1 MWKTKAG
8 WHSTKK
14 LDLRPFYQ
22 EARLKIPLFSE
33 RFWFRAYS
41 MKISLALKP
50 KSFGEACNH
59 EIYFHCL
66 RGIGNVNWKVGWE
79 RTWST
84 FVVDRKWYGGEIKL
98 SWKSRQILGRKFP
111 ANLHFRASTNVCQF
125 LQIQIYY
132 YTNRITSTWTIIR
145 QLCNSGS
152 QHFFF
157 ASLAKNIEEITMII
171 EYCTKMKMICTYDT
185 LKWFQSALNS

>member
-1 MWKTKAG
+1 ME
-8 WHSTKK
+8 HF
-14 LDLRPFYQ
+14 RC
-22 EARLKIPLFSE
+22 RSE
-33 RFWFRAYS
+33 MVR
-41 MKISLALKP
+41 
-50 KSFGEACNH
+50 
-59 EIYFHCL
+59 
-66 RGIGNVNWKVGWE
+66 
-79 RTWST
+79 
-84 FVVDRKWYGGEIKL
+84 GEIKL

-185 LKWFQSALNS
+185 LKWFQSALNSQSPFLGCLEDLLYFLWLTRLLACPQ